1 MGIFNPFN
9 LFNRRQSGSSGV
21 FLPAETDAEDA
32 KAKKPTSD
40 PLANLTKK
48 KIKSDLRNSIN
59 KGLFAIPA
67 WTFHELARTCS
78 ELGDK
83 VSFWQ
88 SKIGALPWSIRVD
101 KDSKDWDEATKKKA
115 EEQRQALKTR
125 YDNIKNLRKA
135 IRHMATARFYG
146 FAVVQVQDALLVP
159 IDPWNVVHDVEWR
172 WNDAPTYRWHF
183 NQKAENRLNKDTM
196 PVMEIGEYAIRE
208 SDECNMVSLM
218 LLALRTDA
226 NTDFRDKNLEE
237 ASKNQVI
244 ILTGDK
250 LPDQETEPK
259 KYNDMIAALKDAR
272 AGKSAVIAKGDPE
285 CPTEVIKP
293 TAAAGLPYYNETLD
307 KLDQLMTKAV
317 TGGLLTMLS
326 MDTGIGNGA
335 SDNHADTLA
344 DILEDDAKGICEA
357 FWEAIDRPTLEAA
370 GLLQPG
376 ERQLAWFDL
385 GLPDRKDSASAAQT
399 LSTLKGAGYKV
410 ADEQASD
417 MLGFDVESGDVG
429 GNAAQGPQ
437 DAAQGADKGKGGPLA
452 ALMGGGRTGPVRAAF
467 GGFANRAQEALDER
481 TLKSLDKGFMEFLE
495 TFADATGKEVPDA
508 EWTERIMEA
517 IRNASPEDLMDS
529 KSLQR
534 YLEKKILKG
543 LESGRDEG

>member
-1 MGIFNPFN
+1 MGFFNFNN
-9 LFNRRQSGSSGV
+9 LFNRRPNRTSGV
-21 FLPAETDAEDA
+21 FIPAESGAEDA

-48 KIKSDLRNSIN
+48 SIKTDLRNEIN
-59 KGLFAIPA
+59 KGLFARPA

-101 KDSKDWDEATKKKA
+101 KDSKKWDEATRKKA

-146 FAVVQVQDALLVP
+146 FAVVMVQDGLLVP
-159 IDPWNVVHDVEWR
+159 IDPWNVIHDVEWR
-172 WNDAPTYRWHF
+172 WNEAPTYRWHF
-183 NQKAENRLNKDTM
+183 NQKAENKLKKDTM

-250 LPDQETEPK
+250 LPDPETEPK

-385 GLPDRKDSASAAQT
+385 GLPDRKDSAKAAET
-399 LSTLKGAGYKV
+399 LSTLRSAKYNV
-410 ADEQASD
+410 SDEQASD
-417 MLGFDVESGDVG
+417 MLGFDVESEWTQKTAEPEPGKPAPAASGEQNPAENGGTKPQPDV
-429 GNAAQGPQ
+429 
-437 DAAQGADKGKGGPLA
+437 LA
-452 ALMGGGRTGPVRAAF
+452 L
-467 GGFANRAQEALDER
+467 ANRAKSEIDRRAIEADFN
-481 TLKSLDKGFMEFLE
+481 KGFMAFLDE
-495 TFADATGKEVPDA
+495 LEEATGQAVPD
-508 EWTERIMEA
+508 EDWRKKIMDAIQSADPATLADSEA
-517 IRNASPEDLMDS
+517 LR
-529 KSLQR
+529 K

-543 LESGRDEG
+543 LRDGEPQA

>member
-1 MGIFNPFN
+1 MGFFNLSN
-9 LFNRRQSGSSGV
+9 LFNRRMNRTSGV
-21 FLPAETDAEDA
+21 FLPAETDTEDA
-32 KAKKPTSD
+32 KAKKPASD

-48 KIKSDLRNSIN
+48 KIKTDLRIDIN
-59 KGLFAIPA
+59 KGLFAVPA

-101 KDSKDWDEATKKKA
+101 KDLKKMDEAVQKKA

-125 YDNIKNLRKA
+125 YDNIKNLRTA

-146 FAVVQVQDALLVP
+146 FAVVMVQDGQLVP
-159 IDPWNVVHDVEWR
+159 IDPWNVIHDVEWR
-172 WNDAPTYRWHF
+172 GNTAPTYKWHF
-183 NQKAENRLNKDTM
+183 NQKAESKLKKDTM

-244 ILTGDK
+244 ILTGDG
-250 LPDQETEPK
+250 LPDPETDPK
-259 KYNDMIAALKDAR
+259 KYNDMVSALRDAR
-272 AGKSAVIAKGDPE
+272 SGKSAIIAKGDPN
-285 CPTEVIKP
+285 CPTEVFKP

-326 MDTGIGNGA
+326 MNTGIGNGA

-357 FWEAIDRPTLEAA
+357 FWEAIDRPVLESA

-376 ERQLAWFDL
+376 ERQLAWFNL
-385 GLPDRKDSASAAQT
+385 GLPDRKDSAKAAET
-399 LSTLKGAGYKV
+399 LSTLRSAKYNV
-410 ADEQASD
+410 SDEQASD
-417 MLGFDVESGDVG
+417 MLGFDVESEGAQKSAEPGEPAPVAGEQNPAEEGGTKAQPDV
-429 GNAAQGPQ
+429 
-437 DAAQGADKGKGGPLA
+437 LA
-452 ALMGGGRTGPVRAAF
+452 L
-467 GGFANRAQEALDER
+467 ANRA
-481 TLKSLDKGFMEFLE
+481 KSEIDRRAIESDFNKGFMAFLDE
-495 TFADATGKEVPDA
+495 LEESTGQDVPD
-508 EWTERIMEA
+508 EQWRKKIMDAIQNADPATLADSEA
-517 IRNASPEDLMDS
+517 LR
-529 KSLQR
+529 K

-543 LESGRDEG
+543 LRDGEPQA